1 MIQRDKEPNWLHRL
15 HPGLFGM
22 SLSLLSL
29 SFAWSKYSHV
39 TSISTFWIE
48 RFFLVLGIFI
58 LCFLTILWSIKAIFY
73 PQAIREKFLNPVLG
87 PMMAY
92 FPISTMLAI
101 ALLFP
106 RFPEYSTFAYTL
118 TAIALI
124 IQVTSAWRVVHM
136 LSMGN
141 MPTDQVTPALY
152 LPIVPGGLVGGA
164 ALAAIG
170 LPGFGYLVWG
180 MGLGGWALLEMR
192 ILHRLFAGPLPPQF
206 RPTIGI
212 EMGPAAVS
220 TITAITIW
228 PNLPVDAILV
238 GLGIASGP
246 IFAVLTRWRSWTAVP
261 FSFGFWS
268 FAFPAA
274 ATTSCV
280 IEAVIRGGWPHQA
293 ATIAIAISTALVL
306 FLLARTIILLIQQKL
321 Y

>member
-1 MIQRDKEPNWLHRL
+1 MQRDKEPNWLHRL

-22 SLSLLSL
+22 PLGLLSL

-48 RFFLVLGIFI
+48 RFFLVFGLLI
-58 LCFLTILWSIKAIFY
+58 LCFLATLWSIKAIFY
-73 PQAIREKFLNPVLG
+73 PNAIKEKFLNPVLG
-87 PMMAY
+87 PMMAF

-106 RFPEYSTFAYTL
+106 RFSEYAIFAYTL
-118 TAIALI
+118 TAIALL
-124 IQVTSAWRVVHM
+124 IQVTIAWRVVYL

-141 MPTDQVTPALY
+141 MPPDQVTPALY
-152 LPIVPGGLVGGA
+152 IPIVPGGLVGGA
-164 ALAAIG
+164 ALTAIG

-192 ILHRLFAGPLPPQF
+192 ILHRLFAGPLPPQY
-206 RPTIGI
+206 RATIGI
-212 EMGPAAVS
+212 EMGPAAIS
-220 TITAITIW
+220 TITAVSIW

-238 GLGIASGP
+238 GLGVASGP
-246 IFAVLTRWRSWTAVP
+246 IFAVLTRWKSWTAVP

-268 FAFPAA
+268 FAFPVA
-274 ATTSCV
+274 ATTSCI
-280 IEAVIRGGWPHQA
+280 IEAVIRGGWQNVA
-293 ATIAIAISTALVL
+293 ATIAITIATALVIY
-306 FLLARTIILLIQQKL
+306 LLLRTLVLLIKRKL

>member
-1 MIQRDKEPNWLHRL
+1 
-15 HPGLFGM
+15 
-22 SLSLLSL
+22 
-29 SFAWSKYSHV
+29 V
-39 TSISTFWIE
+39 
-48 RFFLVLGIFI
+48 
-58 LCFLTILWSIKAIFY
+58 LWSIKAVLH
-73 PQAIREKFLNPVLG
+73 PAAIKEEFLNPVIG

-92 FPISTMLAI
+92 LPISTLLAV
-101 ALLFP
+101 ALILP
-106 RFPEYSTFAYTL
+106 RFPEYVIFGYAL
-118 TAIALI
+118 TILSLL
-124 IQVTSAWRVVHM
+124 IQVIIAWRVVHL

-141 MPTDQVTPALY
+141 IPNDQVTPALY

-164 ALAAIG
+164 ALVAIG
-170 LPGFGYLVWG
+170 FPGFGYLVWG

-192 ILHRLFAGPLPPQF
+192 ILHRLFAGPLPAQY
-206 RPTIGI
+206 RATIGI

-228 PNLPVDAILV
+228 PNLPVDVILV

-246 IFAVLTRWRSWTAVP
+246 IFAVLTRWRSWTAVH

-280 IEAVIRGGWPHQA
+280 IEAVIRGGWPHEA
-293 ATIAIAISTALVL
+293 ANIAIAISTALVL
-306 FLLARTIILLIQQKL
+306 FLLSRTTILIIKRQL

>member
-1 MIQRDKEPNWLHRL
+1 MQSDLEPNWLRRL

-22 SLSLLSL
+22 SLGLLSL
-29 SFAWSKYSHV
+29 SFAWNKYSKV
-39 TSISTFWIE
+39 SGSPTQIMELS
-48 RFFLVLGIFI
+48 FLWLGLVI
-58 LCFLTILWSIKAIFY
+58 LCLLAVLWSIKAFLY
-73 PQAIREKFLNPVLG
+73 PDAIKEKFLNPVLG

-92 FPISTMLAI
+92 LPISTLLAVALIIPSHPEYAVFGNILTII
-101 ALLFP
+101 ALLM
-106 RFPEYSTFAYTL
+106 L
-118 TAIALI
+118 VAI
-124 IQVTSAWRVVHM
+124 AWRVVYL

-164 ALAAIG
+164 ALNAIG
-170 LPGFGYLVWG
+170 FSGFGYLVWG

-192 ILHRLFAGPLPPQF
+192 ILHRLFAGPLPPQY

-220 TITAITIW
+220 TITAISIW
-228 PNLPVDAILV
+228 PNLPVDVILV

-274 ATTSCV
+274 ATASCV

-293 ATIAIAISTALVL
+293 ATIAISFATTIVV
-306 FLLARTIILLIQQKL
+306 FLLIRTSILLIKRQL

>member
-1 MIQRDKEPNWLHRL
+1 MQRGKAANWLERL
-15 HPGLFGM
+15 HPGLFGI
-22 SLSLLSL
+22 SLGLLSL
-29 SFAWSKYSHV
+29 SFAWGKYAYV
-39 TSISTFWIE
+39 TNIPTQLME
-48 RFFLVLGIFI
+48 MTFLVLGTVI
-58 LCFLTILWSIKAIFY
+58 LCLLTLLWSIKAVLH
-73 PQAIREKFLNPVLG
+73 PNAIKEKFLNPVLG

-92 FPISTMLAI
+92 LPISTLLAV
-101 ALLFP
+101 ALILP
-106 RFPEYSTFAYTL
+106 RFPEYELFGFTL
-118 TAIALI
+118 TILALM
-124 IQVTSAWRVVHM
+124 IQVIIAWRVVHL

-164 ALAAIG
+164 ALNAIG
-170 LPGFGYLVWG
+170 YPGFGYLVWG

-306 FLLARTIILLIQQKL
+306 FLLARTTILLIQQKL

>member
-1 MIQRDKEPNWLHRL
+1 MQSDLEPNWLRRL

-22 SLSLLSL
+22 SLGLLSL
-29 SFAWSKYSHV
+29 SFAWTKYSK
-39 TSISTFWIE
+39 ISASTTQIME
-48 RFFLVLGIFI
+48 LFFLGLGLVI
-58 LCFLTILWSIKAIFY
+58 LCLLTVLWSIKAFLY
-73 PQAIREKFLNPVLG
+73 PSAIKEKFLNPVLG

-92 FPISTMLAI
+92 FPISTLLAV
-101 ALLFP
+101 ALIIPNNPQYALFG
-106 RFPEYSTFAYTL
+106 YTL
-118 TAIALI
+118 TVISLFILVLI
-124 IQVTSAWRVVHM
+124 AWRVVHL
-136 LSMGN
+136 LSMGD

-164 ALAAIG
+164 ALNAIG
-170 LPGFGYLVWG
+170 FSGFGYLVWG

-192 ILHRLFAGPLPPQF
+192 ILHRLFAGPLPPQY

-228 PNLPVDAILV
+228 PNLPVDVILV

-246 IFAVLTRWRSWTAVP
+246 IFAVLTRWRSWTEVP

-274 ATTSCV
+274 ATASCV

-293 ATIAIAISTALVL
+293 ATIAISSATAIVL
-306 FLLARTIILLIQQKL
+306 FLLTRTTILLVKRQL

>member
-1 MIQRDKEPNWLHRL
+1 MQKDEGANWLKRL

-22 SLSLLSL
+22 SLGLLSI
-29 SFAWSKYSHV
+29 SFAWRKYSYV
-39 TSISTFWIE
+39 TNISTQLVEMI
-48 RFFLVLGIFI
+48 FLGLGVFI
-58 LCFLTILWSIKAIFY
+58 LCLLTAFWSIKAILY
-73 PQAIREKFLNPVLG
+73 PRAIKEQFLNPVLG

-92 FPISTMLAI
+92 LPIST
-101 ALLFP
+101 LL
-106 RFPEYSTFAYTL
+106 
-118 TAIALI
+118 AIALI
-124 IQVTSAWRVVHM
+124 IPKFPEYEILGYGLTILALLLQVVIAWRVVHL

-141 MPTDQVTPALY
+141 MPADQVTPALY

-164 ALAAIG
+164 ALNAIG
-170 LPGFGYLVWG
+170 YPGFGCLVWG

>member
-1 MIQRDKEPNWLHRL
+1 MQIEREKKWLKRL
-15 HPGLFGM
+15 HPGLFGI
-22 SLSLLSL
+22 SLGLLSL
-29 SFAWSKYSHV
+29 SFAWGKYAYVSN
-39 TSISTFWIE
+39 ISTQFME
-48 RFFLVLGIFI
+48 MALLSLGVFI
-58 LCFLTILWSIKAIFY
+58 LCLLTVLWSIKAVLH
-73 PQAIREKFLNPVLG
+73 PAAIKEEFLNPVIG

-92 FPISTMLAI
+92 LPISTLLAV
-101 ALLFP
+101 ALILP
-106 RFPEYSTFAYTL
+106 RFPEYVIFGYAL
-118 TAIALI
+118 TILSLL
-124 IQVTSAWRVVHM
+124 IQVIIAWRVVHL

-141 MPTDQVTPALY
+141 IPNDQVTPALY

-164 ALAAIG
+164 ALVAIG
-170 LPGFGYLVWG
+170 FPGFGYLVWG

-192 ILHRLFAGPLPPQF
+192 ILHRLFAGPLPAQY
-206 RPTIGI
+206 RATIGI

-228 PNLPVDAILV
+228 PNLPVDVILV

-246 IFAVLTRWRSWTAVP
+246 IFAVMTRWRSWTAVP

-280 IEAVIRGGWPHQA
+280 IEAVIRGGWPHEA
-293 ATIAIAISTALVL
+293 AIIAITISTGLVL
-306 FLLARTIILLIQQKL
+306 FLLIRTTILLIKRQL